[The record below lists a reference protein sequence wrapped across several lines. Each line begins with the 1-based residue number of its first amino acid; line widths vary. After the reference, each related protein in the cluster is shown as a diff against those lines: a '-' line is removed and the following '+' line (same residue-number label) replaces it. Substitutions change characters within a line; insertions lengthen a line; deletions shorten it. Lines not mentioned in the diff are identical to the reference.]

1 MRQQQHQ
8 QFLVC
13 HCPRLTLVS
22 ELAGL
27 TSWVGNQAWKR
38 SLLSVGKSPLHLKYT
53 LGRALWSYLVSGT
66 YFRLYTGRSENPP
79 HSTLKSLSGH
89 RP

>member
-1 MRQQQHQ
+1 MS
-8 QFLVC
+8 LVQT
-13 HCPRLTLVS
+13 HTALRASRIDQLS
-22 ELAGL
+22 WEAG
-27 TSWVGNQAWKR
+27 KE
-38 SLLSVGKSPLHLKYT
+38 KSPLHLQYT
-53 LGRALWSYLVSGT
+53 LGRILCVELLAYLVSGT